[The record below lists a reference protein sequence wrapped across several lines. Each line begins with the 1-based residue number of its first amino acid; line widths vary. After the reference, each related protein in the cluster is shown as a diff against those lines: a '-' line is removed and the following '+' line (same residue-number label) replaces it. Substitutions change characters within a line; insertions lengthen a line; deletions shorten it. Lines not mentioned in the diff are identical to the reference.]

1 MAKPRISK
9 VLDTLEILGEIPRK
23 AVVETAR
30 TLNPLE
36 VVQNQIAQRVQET
49 GAEQSQQKRPDHTPL
64 KVDKVAGQHELTKMT
79 GDTKTEDQ
87 QKLADL
93 RNRLFHRVKGDE
105 QRVIK
110 QEAQMEQEQKEVE
123 LTEEQRRQE
132 DIKRRLAARQ
142 SDAPQG
148 KEKRGGLF
156 ATKRKRKKNAVEE
169 NFVEMRGSGKH

>member
-1 MAKPRISK
+1 MAKPRISR
-9 VLDTLEILGEIPRK
+9 VLDTLETLGEIPRK

-49 GAEQSQQKRPDHTPL
+49 GAEQAQQKQPDHTPL
-64 KVDKVAGQHELTKMT
+64 KVDKVTGQHELKKLS
-79 GDTKTEDQ
+79 GDATTDDQ
-87 QKLADL
+87 QKLAEL

-105 QRVIK
+105 QRAIK
-110 QEAQMEQEQKEVE
+110 QEAQIEHEKKEAE
-123 LTEEQRRQE
+123 LTEEQQKQE
-132 DIKRRLAARQ
+132 EIKRRLAARQ

-156 ATKRKRKKNAVEE
+156 AAKRKRKKNAVEE